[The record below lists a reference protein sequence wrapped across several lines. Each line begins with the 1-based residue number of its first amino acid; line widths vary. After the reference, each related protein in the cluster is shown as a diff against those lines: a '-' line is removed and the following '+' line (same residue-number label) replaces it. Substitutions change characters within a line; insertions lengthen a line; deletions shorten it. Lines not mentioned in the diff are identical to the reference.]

1 MIFSFGVQRLNSLKI
16 YLFFLLEVAGKLAR
30 ETVLVVG
37 LGEIGGALFELLKE
51 KSGFIVYGLDLDRT
65 KMSAAIQDPS
75 KLPRKTDILHICL
88 PCKNQENF
96 VATVANYLNQFNP
109 KLLIINSTVPPG
121 TTKKIQQSSKC
132 LVAHSPARGVHKN
145 PEYMKWEMKRWTKYI
160 GGTDAK
166 SAEAACK
173 HFQKIGLK
181 VKTLKSCAETELA
194 KLFETTYR
202 AWMIACFQEMHR
214 ISRAFEAD
222 FDDLVDFLE
231 DTHRVRLDRPIMFP
245 GFIGGHCLIPN
256 TELLL
261 QSYESEFLQL
271 ILKSNRKRKEELKDK
286 KVQKE
291 AAKIAKRAEA
301 LEKELGEE
309 TEECD

>member
-1 MIFSFGVQRLNSLKI
+1 MAK
-16 YLFFLLEVAGKLAR
+16 

-37 LGEIGGALFELLKE
+37 LGEIGCALFELLKE
-51 KSGFIVYGLDLDRT
+51 KGSFTVYGLDLDKT
-65 KMSAAIQDPS
+65 KMRAISQDPS
-75 KLPRKTDILHICL
+75 RLPKKIDTLHICL
-88 PCKNQENF
+88 PCKDQDNF
-96 VATVANYLNQFNP
+96 VATVTSYVKKFKP

-121 TTKKIQQSSKC
+121 TTKKAQQNCKC
-132 LVAHSPARGVHKN
+132 LVAHSPARGVHKS
-145 PEYMKWEMKRWTKYI
+145 PAHMKWEMKRWTKYV
-160 GGTDAK
+160 GGANAK
-166 SAEAACK
+166 AAEATCK
-173 HFQKIGLK
+173 HFEKMGLK

-214 ISRAFEAD
+214 IARAFGAD
-222 FDDLVDFLE
+222 FDEVVDFLE

-261 QSYESEFLQL
+261 QSYDSEFLRL
-271 ILKSNRKRKEELKDK
+271 ILESNQKRREELKDK

-291 AAKIAKRAEA
+291 AAKIANRAEA
-301 LEKELGEE
+301 LEKELGEKP
-309 TEECD
+309 EERD

>member
-1 MIFSFGVQRLNSLKI
+1 LTK
-16 YLFFLLEVAGKLAR
+16 

-37 LGEIGGALFELLKE
+37 LGEIGRTLFELLKE
-51 KSGFIVYGLDLDRT
+51 KSRFTVYGLDLDKT
-65 KMSAAIQDPS
+65 KMRATSQDVS
-75 KLPRKTDILHICL
+75 KLPQEVDTMHICL
-88 PCKNQENF
+88 PCKNQDKF
-96 VATVANYLNQFNP
+96 VATVTNYANQFKP

-121 TTKKIQQSSKC
+121 TTMKVQQSCTC
-132 LVAHSPARGVHKN
+132 LVAHSPARGVHKS
-145 PEYMKWEMKRWTKYI
+145 PEHMRWEMRRWTKYV
-160 GGTDAK
+160 GGADAK
-166 SAEAACK
+166 AAEAACK
-173 HFQKIGLK
+173 HFEKLGLK

-214 ISRAFEAD
+214 ISRAFDAD
-222 FDDLVDFLE
+222 FDDVVDFLE

-261 QSYESEFLQL
+261 QSYDSKFLRL
-271 ILKSNRKRKEELKDK
+271 ILESNKKRKEELKDRSL
-286 KVQKE
+286 QKE
-291 AAKIAKRAEA
+291 AEKIADRAEA
-301 LEKELGEE
+301 LEKELERE